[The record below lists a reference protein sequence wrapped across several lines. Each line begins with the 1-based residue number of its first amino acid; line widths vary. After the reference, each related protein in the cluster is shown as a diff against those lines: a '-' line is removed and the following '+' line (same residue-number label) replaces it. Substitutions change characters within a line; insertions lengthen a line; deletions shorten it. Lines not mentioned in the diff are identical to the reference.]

1 MQRLGSGTWISISCI
16 VGPIMLHQSWLA
28 LSHVESDASR
38 LGKVNKE
45 LMSTLVS
52 DPVVISIAGTS
63 LMQRRTRSWPSS
75 PRRNAG
81 WPRASSS
88 PSRGLLS

>member
-1 MQRLGSGTWISISCI
+1 MQRLGPGTWISVSCI

-28 LSHVESDASR
+28 LSRVESAASR

-52 DPVVISIAGTS
+52 DHGVINS
-63 LMQRRTRSWPSS
+63 
-75 PRRNAG
+75 RN
-81 WPRASSS
+81 
-88 PSRGLLS
+88 